1 MKPYFSPFPT
11 MFYDSFINKQELKF
25 VTDIFKRSK
34 ATTAALSDRV
44 VWYDY
49 IISDGETPEILSY
62 NYYNSVNYHWVI
74 LLTNQIQD
82 PQWDWPMSTR
92 VFNKYIS
99 KKYGSVEAAY
109 QLTSHYET
117 VEIIAD
123 QDESNA
129 SGSLYTIGDVIL
141 RGGDVVEQT
150 FEYKIEGVR
159 TWTDSDAREKITA
172 HAKEEADN
180 EARRKIVLLK
190 PEYLSFFVEEFNSL
204 IVKKR

>member
-1 MKPYFSPFPT
+1 M
-11 MFYDSFINKQELKF
+11 
-25 VTDIFKRSK
+25 
-34 ATTAALSDRV
+34 
-44 VWYDY
+44 
-49 IISDGETPEILSY
+49 
-62 NYYNSVNYHWVI
+62 
-74 LLTNQIQD
+74 
-82 PQWDWPMSTR
+82 
-92 VFNKYIS
+92 
-99 KKYGSVEAAY
+99 
-109 QLTSHYET
+109 TSHYET

>member
-11 MFYDSFINKQELKF
+11 IFYDSFVNKEEIKF

-92 VFNKYIS
+92 V
-99 KKYGSVEAAY
+99 
-109 QLTSHYET
+109 
-117 VEIIAD
+117 
-123 QDESNA
+123 
-129 SGSLYTIGDVIL
+129 
-141 RGGDVVEQT
+141 
-150 FEYKIEGVR
+150 
-159 TWTDSDAREKITA
+159 
-172 HAKEEADN
+172 
-180 EARRKIVLLK
+180 LLK
-190 PEYLSFFVEEFNSL
+190 LHIN
-204 IVKKR
+204 

>member
-1 MKPYFSPFPT
+1 

-99 KKYGSVEAAY
+99 KKYGSCISID
-109 QLTSHYET
+109 L
-117 VEIIAD
+117 
-123 QDESNA
+123 
-129 SGSLYTIGDVIL
+129 SL
-141 RGGDVVEQT
+141 
-150 FEYKIEGVR
+150 
-159 TWTDSDAREKITA
+159 
-172 HAKEEADN
+172 
-180 EARRKIVLLK
+180 
-190 PEYLSFFVEEFNSL
+190 
-204 IVKKR
+204 